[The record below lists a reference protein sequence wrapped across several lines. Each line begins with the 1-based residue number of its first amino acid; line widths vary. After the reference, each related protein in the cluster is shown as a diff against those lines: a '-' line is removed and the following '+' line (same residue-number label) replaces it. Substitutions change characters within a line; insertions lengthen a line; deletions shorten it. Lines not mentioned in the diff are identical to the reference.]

1 MPLTRPTIPTVE
13 VDFKYGFYKE
23 MNHHQGK
30 LISLLM
36 FLGKCEIFL
45 KATDKQGFMRH
56 IENNGNKINY
66 LLK

>member
-1 MPLTRPTIPTVE
+1 
-13 VDFKYGFYKE
+13 

-30 LISLLM
+30 LTSLLL

-45 KATDKQGFMRH
+45 RVTDKQGFMRY
-56 IENNGNKINY
+56 IENNENKINY